1 MTHSSGGWRLLNK
14 RVMGFLNRSR
24 GRGGVQGVAVIRE
37 SHRPGT
43 GAHWEDNQPDNPL
56 DYVVEHFGSEPHRLL
71 LEVRVPGRDPYTV
84 DGEWKVPNRS
94 LSAFGGHFSGADFLA
109 EGLELPVRVDPEDP
123 ESVDIDWKA
132 YKATPGRKKAQKQAQ
147 KAQEVRA
154 GMRQAAQ
161 AWAALVRKGR
171 MSRES
176 FESNV
181 QRCVDDGHMDPAD
194 AEAARASL
202 D

>member
-1 MTHSSGGWRLLNK
+1 
-14 RVMGFLNRSR
+14 MGFLNRSR
-24 GRGGVQGVAVIRE
+24 GSGDVDGVAVVRE
-37 SHRPGT
+37 SRRLRRRTDG
-43 GAHWEDNQPDNPL
+43 EDTQRDNPL
-56 DYVVEHFGSEPHRLL
+56 DYAFEHFGSEPYRLL
-71 LEVRVPGRDPYTV
+71 LEVRVPGRDAYTV
-84 DGEWKVPNRS
+84 DGEYKVPNRS
-94 LSAFGGHFSGADFLA
+94 LGAFGSHFSGADFLA
-109 EGLELPVRVDPEDP
+109 EGVELPVRVDPEDP

-132 YKATPGRKKAQKQAQ
+132 YKSAPGRKKAQKQAQ

-161 AWAALVRKGR
+161 AWATLVRKGR

>member
-1 MTHSSGGWRLLNK
+1 
-14 RVMGFLNRSR
+14 MGFLSRRR
-24 GRGGVQGVAVIRE
+24 GRGDVEGVAVIRE
-37 SHRPGT
+37 
-43 GAHWEDNQPDNPL
+43 AHPLIRTQSNDSGPDNPL
-56 DYVVEHFGSEPHRLL
+56 DYVIDHFGSERYRLL

-84 DGEWKVPNRS
+84 NGEWKVPNRS
-94 LSAFGGHFSGADFLA
+94 LSFFGAALGGTDFLV
-109 EGLELPVRVDPEDP
+109 EGIELPVRIDPEDP
-123 ESVDIDWKA
+123 GSVDIDWAA

-147 KAQEVRA
+147 KAHDAKA

-181 QRCVDDGHMDPAD
+181 QRCVDDGQMDPAD